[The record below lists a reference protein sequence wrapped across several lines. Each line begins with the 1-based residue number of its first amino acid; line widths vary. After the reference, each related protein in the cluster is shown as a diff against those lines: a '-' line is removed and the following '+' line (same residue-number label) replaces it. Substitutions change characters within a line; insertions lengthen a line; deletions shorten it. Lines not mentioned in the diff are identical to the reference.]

1 MISTGIQL
9 LNMINNR
16 LLGYQGVATDRQLLE
31 YAQEAKDEVWVVLKA
46 LQRDYFGEESQWLDP
61 SQLNY
66 FPTLTPSL
74 REYTLP
80 ANFKSIRFIEP
91 LQQGYE
97 QIVFRFVEIDSPEF
111 QSARRA
117 ANVDQSLSPTVEYW
131 YTVYGRDR
139 FIMAVY
145 PEANMNIKLY
155 YIRSLMDIVAY
166 RDGTITTSMGS
177 MIATLNSTTYTIA
190 QMNDMVGADL
200 TINNVDFGTIASVNP
215 ATQVLTLT
223 TNAPSTQTAQK
234 YTIDETLDQLVD
246 PFTEKIADYA
256 VKKILLAA
264 QDQAQWSAWKSEW
277 DRDVL
282 ALQTSASSRN
292 DADAEFV
299 QDFTG

>member
-74 REYTLP
+74 REYQLP
-80 ANFKSIRFIEP
+80 SNFRSIRFIEP

-97 QIVFRFVEIDSPEF
+97 QIVFKFVELDDPEF
-111 QSARRA
+111 QTARRA
-117 ANVDQSLSPTVEYW
+117 SNVDQSLSPTVEYW
-131 YTVYGRDR
+131 YTVYGNNR

-145 PEANMNIKLY
+145 PEANINIRLY
-155 YIRSLMDIVAY
+155 YIRSLGDVVAY
-166 RDGTITTSMGS
+166 RDGTITTTISTT
-177 MIATLNSTTYTIA
+177 AVTLNGTNYNIA
-190 QMNDMVGADL
+190 AMNDMVGANL

-215 ATQVLTLT
+215 ATQTLTLT
-223 TNAPSTQTAQK
+223 TAAPSTQTAQK
-234 YTIDETLDQLVD
+234 YFIDAPLDSLVD
-246 PFTEKIADYA
+246 PYTEKIADYA
-256 VKKILLAA
+256 VKKILLSA
-264 QDQAQWSAWKSEW
+264 QDQAQWTAWKTEW

-292 DADAEFV
+292 DADPQFV